1 MRKKYCDHGTTCQ
14 AHRRFSR
21 DQHAT
26 VSGDMKMVR
35 PLIEVFD
42 EVKKFSFPRTGVDK
56 MATITFRSETLY
68 YYQIKSKGHKVST
81 NMVVAPAGLE
91 PATF

>member
-1 MRKKYCDHGTTCQ
+1 
-14 AHRRFSR
+14 
-21 DQHAT
+21 

-68 YYQIKSKGHKVST
+68 YYQIKLKGYKVAT

-91 PATF
+91 PATFCFEGRHSTWHNPNKNNGLEKSIT